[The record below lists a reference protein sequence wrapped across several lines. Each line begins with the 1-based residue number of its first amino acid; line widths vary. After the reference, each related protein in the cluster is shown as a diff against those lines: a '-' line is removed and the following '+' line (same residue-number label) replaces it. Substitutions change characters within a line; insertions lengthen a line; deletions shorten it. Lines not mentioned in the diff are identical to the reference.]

1 MEKSR
6 YIMPT
11 PAGMLS
17 RLGVPQ
23 MSDERRLF
31 EHVLLCGR
39 PQPVDMAA
47 FGVALGLSVASIAR
61 LMFALNRT
69 QSISVLEE
77 PPSARVAWA
86 ESGLAGL
93 GDNLA
98 ALAIPGQKLLL
109 SSADGLCIA
118 RVGWT
123 AYEADVMATRE
134 PRDYQPSMGEI
145 FPLHVGTRCF
155 YLSANAR
162 IDQKNT
168 VLLNLGYRLLQ
179 GCSSPPAKEQR

>member
-17 RLGVPQ
+17 RLGQAPGG
-23 MSDERRLF
+23 DERRLF
-31 EHVLLCGR
+31 EHVLLTGR

-47 FGVALGLSVASIAR
+47 FGVALAMPVATIAR

-69 QSISVLEE
+69 QSITVLEE
-77 PPSARVAWA
+77 APSSRVTWA

-93 GDNLA
+93 ADDLA

-109 SSADGLCIA
+109 SSADGLSIA

-123 AYEADVMATRE
+123 PYEADVMATRQ
-134 PRDYQPSMGEI
+134 PSDYRPSMGEI
-145 FPLHVGTRCF
+145 FPLYVASRCF

-162 IDQKNT
+162 VDQKSP

-179 GCSSPPAKEQR
+179 AAGL